1 MFRSV
6 TDSEWVNVDPLTVF
20 VGRNESGKT
29 ALFRA
34 LHKLNPE
41 TKEPYNIKSEWPR
54 GRWSEQDEDQE
65 VATARFALKNE
76 EIEALKGFSSDGTVP
91 SHVEISRSYSGDIRC
106 DLPTGSFPASPKESD
121 LEKLVT
127 QHIPI
132 PGDLS
137 EPFRDALTKA
147 RLDLIA
153 HVRGPE
159 GESVEGVVKRLTDEV
174 GAAPRATQPDQ
185 TALGNLGA
193 RMGSFLK
200 AAGELPT
207 LRELATSYL
216 GSQLPTFIYL
226 SDYRTF
232 SGTALLDQ
240 VKERRDRKQLK
251 DEDETFLII
260 LELAG
265 LSLDEEVKAGGSAGR
280 EYRGHGH
287 KAASKR
293 LTELLT
299 SRIDWRKY
307 EFEIDADGM
316 EFFTFVKDD
325 TMPER
330 IKLEERSRGM
340 QWLFSFDLL
349 FHHGSRGSFANCVIL
364 LDEPGLH
371 LHPRAQ
377 AALLERL
384 AEYSKGNTILY
395 TTHLPFM
402 IDLRHPE
409 RIRVISD
416 KGGSTVVTE
425 DLTKAE
431 PDAKLVLESALEMS
445 GSQSYLVAKRNLVV
459 EGVDDYWIITALSN
473 LFARAGQPSL
483 PDDVL
488 VTPAGGASEAVYI
501 GTFMVGQKLNAVVLF
516 DSDEAGF
523 VARDNLVKK
532 WLTKYGA
539 GRADAV
545 TLADAVGQ
553 PGREFSIEDLFP
565 ERFYLDR
572 VIAIYG
578 KQLDAAGAKE
588 ITLPSG
594 PTQIVKKVQSFFK
607 EKKVEFKHG
616 SVAKVIRSELT
627 RMKSIDEL
635 PEETRAMGT
644 KLLQALRVAFKE
656 PEREGVDRQPK
667 AP

>member
-1 MFRSV
+1 MDLKAFRVQMYRSI
-6 TDSEWVNVDPLTVF
+6 TESEWVNVDRLTVF

-34 LHKLNPE
+34 LHKLNPDTAE
-41 TKEPYNIKSEWPR
+41 AYDIKAEWPR
-54 GRWSEQDEDQE
+54 GRWSEQDQDLP
-65 VATARFALKNE
+65 VATARFALSAE
-76 EIEALKGFSSDGTVP
+76 EMEALKALSADSTSP
-91 SHVEISRSYSGDIRC
+91 THVEISRTYSGELQSN
-106 DLPTGSFPASPKESD
+106 LPDASFPNTPM
-121 LEKLVT
+121 VT
-127 QHIPI
+127 DIEELANHHFPT
-132 PGDLS
+132 PSDLS
-137 EPFRDALTKA
+137 EPVKEALTKA
-147 RLDLIA
+147 RDSLAAHYREASTEPDTSMVNKIA
-153 HVRGPE
+153 E
-159 GESVEGVVKRLTDEV
+159 EV
-174 GAAPRATQPDQ
+174 NSAPRSTPKDNDSIKD
-185 TALGNLGA
+185 LRA
-193 RMGSFLK
+193 RIASFAK
-200 AAGELPT
+200 AVG
-207 LRELATSYL
+207 ELATPHDSAMAYL
-216 GSQLPTFIYL
+216 EEQLPTFIYL

-240 VKERRDRKQLK
+240 VKERRDSKKLQ
-251 DEDETFLII
+251 DADETFLII

-265 LSLDEEVKAGGSAGR
+265 LSLDDEVKLGSSAGR

-293 LTELLT
+293 LTTLLA
-299 SRIDWRKY
+299 SRIEWRKY

-325 TMPER
+325 AMPER

-377 AALLERL
+377 ESLLERL
-384 AEYSKGNTILY
+384 AEYAKGNTILY

-431 PDAKLVLESALEMS
+431 PDAKLVLESALGMS

-501 GTFMVGQKLNAVVLF
+501 GTFMVGQELNVVVLF
-516 DSDEAGF
+516 DSDEAGRA
-523 VARDNLVKK
+523 ARDNLVTK

-539 GRADAV
+539 GRAEAV
-545 TLADAVGQ
+545 ALADVMGK
-553 PGREFSIEDLFP
+553 PEREFSIEDIFP
-565 ERFYLDR
+565 EQFYIDR
-572 VIAIYG
+572 VMAIYG

-588 ITLPSG
+588 ISLPPG
-594 PTQIVKKVQSFFK
+594 PTQVVKKVQRFFN
-607 EKKVEFKHG
+607 EKKVKFNKG
-616 SVAKVIRSELT
+616 SVAKVIRSEMT

-635 PEETRAMGT
+635 PDETRVMAA
-644 KLLQALRVAFKE
+644 KLIEAIRTALKE
-656 PEREGVDRQPK
+656 P
-667 AP
+667 